1 MSQEPET
8 RSGKDYTLLSK
19 AEPVEK
25 KEPEAPT
32 LFGGL
37 DFAKRVD
44 RSALEMLNLKK
55 DSLSEYR
62 AKIWDH
68 VNYAQVSLDVHDYH
82 AKHPMMQIGFD
93 RNGVGDAAIE
103 LFDTITLPMVPIL
116 STNTRII
123 DMFNSIETLVQTGQL
138 KLSRKS
144 PIREQWE
151 NQPRRIDPRTGNVSY
166 PHGSVDNDLLRALC
180 FGVYV
185 ALPFMVSVDVPM
197 VIKRGTDQLNHYEN
211 YSPDQYLAAALGY
224 ENYSQFGNVS
234 IHKNVA
240 QRLFRK

>member
-1 MSQEPET
+1 MSQAEV

-19 AEPVEK
+19 APKSELNPPDPPV
-25 KEPEAPT
+25 

-37 DFAKRVD
+37 DLAKRVD
-44 RSALEMLNLKK
+44 SSAMEILHLKK
-55 DSLSEYR
+55 DSLTEYK

-68 VNYAQVSLDVHDYH
+68 VNYGKVSMDVHDYH
-82 AKHPMMQIGFD
+82 VKYPMTQIGFD

-103 LFDTITLPMVPIL
+103 LFDTVTLPMVPIL
-116 STNTRII
+116 STNNRII

-144 PIREQWE
+144 PIKEQWE
-151 NQPRRIDPRTGNVSY
+151 NQPRRIDPGTGKVSY

-180 FGVYV
+180 FSVYV
-185 ALPFMVSVDVPM
+185 ALPFMLSVDIPM
-197 VIKRGTDQLNHYEN
+197 VIKRGSDQLNHYEQ
-211 YSPDQYLAAALGY
+211 YSPDEYLAKALGY
-224 ENYSQFGNVS
+224 ANYNQFDADLS
-234 IHKNVA
+234 IHRSTA

>member
-1 MSQEPET
+1 MSQPET

-19 AEPVEK
+19 APPVEPK
-25 KEPEAPT
+25 PPEEPT

-44 RSALEMLNLKK
+44 RSAMEILHLKK
-55 DSLSEYR
+55 DSLIEYK
-62 AKIWDH
+62 AKIWPH
-68 VNYAQVSLDVHDYH
+68 VKYGNVSLDVHDYH
-82 AKHPMMQIGFD
+82 LKYAMMQIGFD

-103 LFDTITLPMVPIL
+103 LFDTVTLPMVPIL

-144 PIREQWE
+144 PIKEQWE
-151 NQPRRIDPRTGNVSY
+151 NQPRRIDPRTGSISY

-180 FGVYV
+180 FAVYV
-185 ALPFMVSVDVPM
+185 ALPFMLSVDVPM
-197 VIKRGTDQLNHYEN
+197 VIKRGADQLNHYEN
-211 YSPDQYLAAALGY
+211 YSPDEYLAKALGY
-224 ENYSQFGNVS
+224 ESYSQFGDVNIHRS
-234 IHKNVA
+234 IA

>member
-1 MSQEPET
+1 MSEPEV

-19 AEPVEK
+19 SPPVEK

-37 DFAKRVD
+37 DFAKRID
-44 RSALEMLNLKK
+44 RSAMEILHLKK
-55 DSLSEYR
+55 DSLIEYR

-68 VNYAQVSLDVHDYH
+68 VNYSQVSLDVHEYH
-82 AKHPMMQIGFD
+82 NTHPMMQIGFD

-103 LFDTITLPMVPIL
+103 LFDTVTLPMVPIL

-123 DMFNSIETLVQTGQL
+123 DMFNSIETLIQTGQL

-144 PIREQWE
+144 PIKEQWE
-151 NQPRRIDPRTGNVSY
+151 NQPRKIDARTGHVSY

-180 FGVYV
+180 FTVYV
-185 ALPFMVSVDVPM
+185 ALPFMVAVDIPM

-211 YSPDQYLAAALGY
+211 YSPDEYLAKVLGY
-224 ENYSQFGNVS
+224 ENYSKFSDVS
-234 IHKNVA
+234 IHRNVA